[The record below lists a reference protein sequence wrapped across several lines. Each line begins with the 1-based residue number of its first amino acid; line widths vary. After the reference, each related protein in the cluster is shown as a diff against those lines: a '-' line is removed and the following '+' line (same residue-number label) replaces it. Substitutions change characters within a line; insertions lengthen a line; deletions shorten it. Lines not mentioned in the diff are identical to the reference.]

1 MRHQPNI
8 YSQLLQ
14 PLQWSIFKPIV
25 VRHDGDAYAKS
36 FGSWSHLLTMIYAQ
50 LSGANSLRAVEA
62 GFNAHARMH
71 GRLGA
76 VPVHRSTLADANSR
90 RPVAVFADV
99 LAILAHSHGRK
110 KRVQGRAILRI
121 LDASPIPLGQLFSCA
136 AWNGRI
142 KGFKLH
148 LAFDP
153 ECDHPQVLAITKATV
168 NDITPAR
175 SMPLERGVLYVFDKG
190 YCSFEWWTNIA
201 QNGAF
206 FITRP
211 KANMGWKTLK
221 TRPLKQTTGDG
232 FSVLKDCE
240 VELASKGDSKLSM
253 RLRLITVKPD
263 DAKAFTLI
271 TNDMRHSAITIAV
284 RYKQRWQIE
293 LLFRWLKQHLKLRN
307 FLGRSENAIRLQ
319 IIAAMIAYV
328 LIKLAADRHHVSLL
342 ALRFAEL
349 IAACLFETRS
359 IAQIII
365 PVTKKPK
372 RKSPRI
378 VQSTKPV
385 AMT

>member
-1 MRHQPNI
+1 M
-8 YSQLLQ
+8 
-14 PLQWSIFKPIV
+14 
-25 VRHDGDAYAKS
+25 
-36 FGSWSHLLTMIYAQ
+36 LT
-50 LSGANSLRAVEA
+50 
-62 GFNAHARMH
+62 
-71 GRLGA
+71 
-76 VPVHRSTLADANSR
+76 
-90 RPVAVFADV
+90 
-99 LAILAHSHGRK
+99 
-110 KRVQGRAILRI
+110 
-121 LDASPIPLGQLFSCA
+121 C
-136 AWNGRI
+136 NGRI

-148 LAFDP
+148 LAIDP

-175 SMPLERGVLYVFDKG
+175 SMPLERGVLHVFDKG
-190 YCSFEWWTNIA
+190 YCSFEWWTKIA

-221 TRPLKQTTGDG
+221 TRPLRQTTGDG

-240 VELASKGDSKLSM
+240 VELASKGDSRLSM
-253 RLRLITVKPD
+253 RLRLVTVKPD
-263 DAKAFTLI
+263 DGKAFTLI

-328 LIKLAADRHHVSLL
+328 LVKIAADRHPTSLL

-359 IAQIII
+359 ISQITKQA
-365 PVTKKPK
+365 TKKPK
-372 RKSPRI
+372 RKSPKI
-378 VQSTKPV
+378 VARTKP
-385 AMT
+385 TPTK